1 MMKIGILS
9 WEDYKARNLAIARGT
24 LQPKANDPKV
34 WMPSL
39 EAVAKIL
46 SEKNRALLRTIQL
59 KKPQSVSELAALV
72 DRKQGNVSRT
82 LKTMSQY
89 GIAELR
95 EIGGRAKQPIAHATE
110 FQVELRQAL

>member
-1 MMKIGILS
+1 MMKIGILP

-24 LQPKANDPKV
+24 LQPTATDPKI

-39 EAVAKIL
+39 EAVAKVL
-46 SEKNRALLRTIQL
+46 SEKNRALLRTIQE
-59 KKPQSVSELAALV
+59 KKPQSVSELATLV
-72 DRKQGNVSRT
+72 NRKQGNVSRT

-95 EIGGRAKQPIAHATE
+95 EMGGRTKQPIAHATE
-110 FQVELRQAL
+110 FQLELRQA